1 MNYIQQIVI
10 GCILGDGYIMK
21 SGCLQIE
28 HSAKQKEYVE
38 WKSGSPKG
46 TIVNQKKSL
55 AMINVLG
62 VLTRANVFILKPYL
76 KN

>member
-21 SGCLQIE
+21 SGCLRIE
-28 HSAKQKEYVE
+28 QSVKQKEY
-38 WKSGSPKG
+38 GNLFAMR
-46 TIVNQKKSL
+46 TRVNQKKSL

-62 VLTRANVFILKPYL
+62 VLTRAIVFILKPYL

>member
-38 WKSGSPKG
+38 WKYGPLRG
-46 TIVNQKKSL
+46 PLTKKSHSL
-55 AMINVLG
+55 
-62 VLTRANVFILKPYL
+62 
-76 KN
+76 